1 MDAKPSD
8 APAPS
13 VDELPSARAV
23 RGPVLDVVKALR
35 ADNDWDAV
43 LELVAKLVADN
54 NDMSR
59 RLARIAA
66 RFKKSEKVGKAQLVL
81 FLDALQRGEGEP
93 ETDGAEELDEVDGAD
108 LKLRDASGI
117 DDEGD
122 LSKLKTARPPRQ
134 PPTRTPAPAHLRR
147 VDNLIAVPA
156 EQRPCPRCGSERVCV
171 DHEVTEVIE
180 LVPAE
185 VIVRRDL
192 REKLACAPCEGE
204 IVRAPVGDKVV
215 PSGKFGLMFV
225 AQLLVDKYFDG
236 LPLHR
241 QQKRLQRLG
250 LDVSVS
256 TICDQVR
263 WSTDLLRPLWRAAV
277 AEVIAAR
284 VMHLDGTGLAVQDRN
299 VPGGKRLGAL
309 WGYVGVNADEVIA
322 AYQFVST
329 MKATGQLAHEMG
341 PEDMLALRSGL
352 TVADASNLFD
362 ASFQRVELIECGC
375 NMHARRYFVKALD
388 GGDQRAALA
397 IAAYRKLYKIED
409 EIRDR
414 SPDEKLVERQ
424 QRSKPLWDELVAWCT
439 VRKKYEP
446 PSSALGKALQYFT
459 NHQVA
464 LGRFLEYGYLP
475 LDNGIVERLHVRA
488 ALTRKNFLFAG
499 SDAGGDRAAIAFTI
513 LGCCQLAGVDPIEY
527 LADVLPRLTGRVRL
541 LDLPALLPSRWAA
554 ARAAAN
560 AT

>member
-1 MDAKPSD
+1 MDAKSSD
-8 APAPS
+8 AAEPTAD
-13 VDELPSARAV
+13 VLPSGRAV

-35 ADNDWDAV
+35 AENDWDAV

-66 RFKKSEKVGKAQLVL
+66 RFKKSEKVGRAQLVL
-81 FLDALQRGEGEP
+81 FLDALDRGEGEP
-93 ETDGAEELDEVDGAD
+93 ETEADDEPDEAD
-108 LKLRDASGI
+108 AADRELRDASGI

-122 LSKLKTARPPRQ
+122 LSKLKTRRPPAQ

-147 VDNLIAVPA
+147 VDNLIAVPPA
-156 EQRPCPRCGSERVCV
+156 QRPCPRCGAERVSI

-192 REKLACAPCEGE
+192 REKLACVPCEDQ
-204 IVRAPVGDKVV
+204 VARAPVGDKVV

-362 ASFQRVELIECGC
+362 ASFRRAELIECGC

-409 EIRDR
+409 EIREL
-414 SPDEKLVERQ
+414 SPDDKLVERVK
-424 QRSKPLWDELVAWCT
+424 RSKPLWEELVSWCT

-499 SDAGGDRAAIAFTI
+499 SDAGGERAAIAFTI

-554 ARAAAN
+554 ARAAAT